1 MLLLAKVPLFRAM
14 AERLPVSRHMAEFVS
29 AAKKK
34 KKKSKTSNEMSSYQR
49 LGPSMLCRV
58 KSAFPFISLQLNARH
73 T

>member
-34 KKKSKTSNEMSSYQR
+34 SPKHQTKCLLTNDLVRQ
-49 LGPSMLCRV
+49 CFAV
-58 KSAFPFISLQLNARH
+58 
-73 T
+73 

>member
-29 AAKKK
+29 AAK

>member
-34 KKKSKTSNEMSSYQR
+34 KKSPKHQTKCLLTNDLVRQ
-49 LGPSMLCRV
+49 CFAV
-58 KSAFPFISLQLNARH
+58 
-73 T
+73 